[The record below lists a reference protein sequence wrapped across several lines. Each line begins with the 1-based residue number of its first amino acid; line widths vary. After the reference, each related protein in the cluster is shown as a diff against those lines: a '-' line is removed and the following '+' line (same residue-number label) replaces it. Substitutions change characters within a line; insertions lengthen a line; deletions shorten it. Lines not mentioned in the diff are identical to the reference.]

1 MSQLLTDIDSQPK
14 SSEISICMA
23 SSCDRLRAFSNLL
36 LSLLLAV
43 VWFLTDENC
52 VFDKKILQQNIF

>member
-1 MSQLLTDIDSQPK
+1 
-14 SSEISICMA
+14 MA